1 MSKEKKISQ
10 NPYIAKDE
18 LLVKLGFREMID
30 ITKLLYNE
38 GQIDGV
44 PKNPRYLKESEH
56 DNLVKSLADS
66 PEFLE
71 YKPLMVYGLED
82 GTYVTICGNMRLRV
96 ANELRIGGNTN
107 FDKLPCF
114 VLKTDT
120 PIQKI
125 KEYAIKDNVQAGNWD
140 WDELANGDWKVDEL
154 QDWGVDCSFLTDTEP
169 VEQMSERKETEDDNY
184 DENEHEIETKCKLG
198 DIWQLGQHR
207 LMCGDSTDA
216 AQVALLLDGQQI
228 QLYLTDPPYNVAY
241 GYDNSTT
248 EGHRKDGLV
257 VLNDKMDNDK
267 FEQFLTNAF
276 NAANANMRKGASFYI
291 FHSDGYS
298 YWFRK
303 ALINTVDLE
312 LRENLIWVKNSMVL
326 GRQDYQWRHEPCLY
340 GWKKG
345 ASHNWFSDRKQTTVM
360 EFDRPTKSVEHPT
373 MKPIPLFA
381 YLIQNSSQEGWNVY
395 DSFGGSGT
403 TVMACEQLD
412 RNGFLMELDPH
423 YCDVIINR
431 WETYTGKKAEK
442 IKENENE

>member
-1 MSKEKKISQ
+1 MAKKQNNTLNELGVKERINLSCL
-10 NPYIAKDE
+10 E
-18 LLVKLGFREMID
+18 L
-30 ITKLLYNE
+30 NE
-38 GQIDGV
+38 GQIVGI
-44 PKNPRYLKESEH
+44 PKNPRYLKGEEH
-56 DNLVKSLADS
+56 DKLKKSLKDS
-66 PEFLE
+66 PELLQ
-71 YKPLMVYGLED
+71 YKPLMVYAIEG
-82 GTYVTICGNMRLRV
+82 GKFVVVCGNMRLRICQELH
-96 ANELRIGGNTN
+96 NEGVEG
-107 FDKLPCF
+107 FDALPCF
-114 VLKTDT
+114 VLNKDV
-120 PIQKI
+120 PIAKI

-140 WDELANGDWKVDEL
+140 WDELANGDWKVEEL

-169 VEQMSERKETEDDNY
+169 VEEMPERKETEDDEY
-184 DENEHEIETKCKLG
+184 DENEHEIEAKCKLG
-198 DIWQLGQHR
+198 DIWQLGRHR

-216 AQVALLLDGQQI
+216 SQVAKLLGGTNI

-241 GYDNSTT
+241 GYDGAAT

-267 FEQFLTNAF
+267 FEEFLTNAF
-276 NAANANMRKGASFYI
+276 NAANANMEKGASFYI

-345 ASHNWFSDRKQTTVM
+345 SSHNWFSDRKQTTVM

-403 TVMACEQLD
+403 TIMACEQLG
-412 RNGFLMELDPH
+412 RNGFSMELDPH

-442 IKENENE
+442 IKV

>member
-1 MSKEKKISQ
+1 MAKKQNNMLSELGVKERISLSSL
-10 NPYIAKDE
+10 E
-18 LLVKLGFREMID
+18 L
-30 ITKLLYNE
+30 NE
-38 GQIDGV
+38 GQIVGI
-44 PKNPRYLKESEH
+44 PKNPRYLKGEEH
-56 DNLVKSLADS
+56 DKLKKSLKDS
-66 PEFLE
+66 PELLQ
-71 YKPLMVYGLED
+71 YKPLMVYAIEG
-82 GTYVTICGNMRLRV
+82 GKFVVICGNMRLRICQELH
-96 ANELRIGGNTN
+96 NEGVEG
-107 FDKLPCF
+107 FDALPCF
-114 VLKTDT
+114 ILNKDV
-120 PIQKI
+120 PIAKI

-140 WDELANGDWKVDEL
+140 WDELANGDWEVEDL

-169 VEQMSERKETEDDNY
+169 VEEMSERKETEDDAY
-184 DENEHEIETKCKLG
+184 DEDEHEIEAKCKLG
-198 DIWQLGQHR
+198 DIWQLGRHR

-216 AQVALLLDGQQI
+216 SQVAKLLGGANI

-241 GYDNSTT
+241 GYDGAAT

-267 FEQFLTNAF
+267 FEEFLTNAF
-276 NAANANMRKGASFYI
+276 NAANANMEKGASFYI

-403 TVMACEQLD
+403 TIMACEQLN
-412 RNGFLMELDPH
+412 RNGFSMELDPH

-442 IKENENE
+442 IKV

>member
-1 MSKEKKISQ
+1 MSREKKISQ
-10 NPYIAKDE
+10 NAFEGNESLSKLGKLERIDIAKLE
-18 LLVKLGFREMID
+18 
-30 ITKLLYNE
+30 YNE
-38 GQIDGV
+38 GQLKGI
-44 PKNPRYLKESEH
+44 PKNPRYLKENEH
-56 DNLVKSLADS
+56 DTLKKSLIDS
-66 PEFLE
+66 PELLE
-71 YKPLMVYGLED
+71 YKPLMVYPLEN
-82 GTYVTICGNMRLRV
+82 GNYITICGNMRLRI
-96 ANELRIGGNTN
+96 ANELRLDGHSE
-107 FDKLPCF
+107 FDTIPCF
-114 VLKTDT
+114 ILKEGV

-241 GYDNSTT
+241 GYDNSAT

-291 FHSDGYS
+291 FHSDVYS

-312 LRENLIWVKNSMVL
+312 LRENLIWAKNSMAL

-360 EFDRPTKSVEHPT
+360 EFDRPTKNVEHPT

-403 TVMACEQLD
+403 TIMACEQLG
-412 RNGFLMELDPH
+412 RNGFSMELDPH

-431 WETYTGKKAEK
+431 WETFTGKKAGK
-442 IKENENE
+442 VK